1 MSFPI
6 LKAPFPWFGGK
17 SRVAHVVW
25 ERFGD
30 VANYVEP
37 FAGSLAVLLGR
48 PTPAR
53 TETVNDLDC
62 YLANFWRATTI
73 DPEAVADFADWPV
86 NEADLHARHLWLV
99 KNEEFRERMKSE
111 PDFYDARVAGW
122 WVWGLCQWIGSG
134 WCSRPEW
141 TGRTNAA
148 RKNRGVL
155 VDQKRPMIHAGHT
168 GKGIHQRPPHQ
179 IPDMSGSRGVHRKLP
194 SLGDDGRGVIRENP
208 EHLPYLSSAGQGI
221 TNKRP
226 LLGGNGHGVGV
237 HSDRA
242 NELLGYFEELHA
254 RLRRVRVCCGD
265 WARLTGPSVTQK
277 HGVSGIFLDPP
288 YDMRVVSD
296 ASTGRDGA
304 APSDGLYA
312 HHSNDVTHE
321 VRAWAKENG
330 DNPLLRIALCGYFE
344 EHAPHMPETW
354 ECVRWKAVG
363 GYANRNEDNPNAE
376 RERIWFSPHCLR
388 PQETFRFEEMLV
400 L

>member
-73 DPEAVADFADWPV
+73 DPEAVAEFADWPV

-141 TGRTNAA
+141 TGRTNAG
-148 RKNRGVL
+148 RKNRGIL
-155 VDQKRPMIHAGHT
+155 VDQKRPIIHGDRAGN
-168 GKGIHQRPPHQ
+168 
-179 IPDMSGSRGVHRKLP
+179 GVHRLTHKSP
-194 SLGDDGRGVIRENP
+194 ALGEQGRGITTARQIPV
-208 EHLPYLSSAGQGI
+208 LKGDGQGV
-221 TNKRP
+221 TRKRP
-226 LLGGNGHGVGV
+226 IVTGNGHGVGA
-237 HSDRA
+237 HSDRG

-265 WARLTGPSVTQK
+265 WARVTGPSVTQK

-312 HHSNDVTHE
+312 HHSNDVTYE

-344 EHAPHMPETW
+344 EHAPHMPDNW
-354 ECVRWKAVG
+354 ECVKWKAAG
-363 GYANRNEDNPNAE
+363 GYANRGGSEDNPNTE
-376 RERIWFSPHCLR
+376 RERIWFSPHCLK
-388 PQETFRFEEMLV
+388 PQESFRFDEVVAL
-400 L
+400 